1 MRKNPPESGAFRG
14 EILGFPHKLFFASGA
29 GDGDL
34 PLAPGDTDG
43 LAAFG
48 TVEVAVVPVLQTVE
62 KQEKGPVLLIAL
74 IGIPGESTEDGP
86 DHQGV
91 AEEPENSAHNRP
103 DEEGREDACKQP
115 KTQDHHIQSV

>member
-1 MRKNPPESGAFRG
+1 MNSGFSDELLPAF
-14 EILGFPHKLFFASGA
+14 GA
-29 GDGDL
+29 GDGDFAL
-34 PLAPGDTDG
+34 PPGNPDG
-43 LAAFG
+43 LMALG
-48 TVEVAVVPVLQTVE
+48 TVEIAVVPVLQAVE